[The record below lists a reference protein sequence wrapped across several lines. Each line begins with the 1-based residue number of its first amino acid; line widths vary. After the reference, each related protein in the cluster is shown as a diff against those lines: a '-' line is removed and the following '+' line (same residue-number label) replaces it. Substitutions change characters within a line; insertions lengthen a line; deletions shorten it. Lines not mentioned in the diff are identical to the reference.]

1 MVYKVGYIVGSLS
14 KVSINRK
21 LANALV
27 KLAPAELEMVEI
39 PIKDLP
45 LYTHDYD
52 PAYPPAGQAF
62 KEALEGVDAVLF
74 ITPEYN
80 RSVPAALKNALEW
93 ASRPW
98 GKNSFAGK
106 PTAVTGTS
114 PGAMGASAAQIML
127 KSILNALNSP
137 QLTAPE
143 AFIHST
149 PGLIADDGEISV
161 ESTRAFLAG
170 FMNAFHKH
178 IVKVKD

>member
-1 MVYKVGYIVGSLS
+1 MGYKVGYIVGSLS

-27 KLAPAELEMVEI
+27 KLAPDELELVEI

-45 LYTHDYD
+45 LYNYDYD
-52 PAYPPAGQAF
+52 ADYPPAGRAF
-62 KEALEGVDAVLF
+62 KDAVEGVDAVLF
-74 ITPEYN
+74 VTPEYN

-106 PTAVTGTS
+106 PTAVIGTS

-143 AFIHST
+143 AYIQST
-149 PGLIADDGEISV
+149 PGLISDEGEVSV
-161 ESTRAFLAG
+161 ESTQDFLANY
-170 FMNAFHKH
+170 MAAFHTH
-178 IVKVKD
+178 IAKVKG